1 MLETCGLINAS
12 LGERGIKYNPATTMN
27 FGVCY
32 YPEHWPEDRWETD
45 AQMMVKT
52 GIEIVRVAEFA
63 WAKLEPEAGC
73 YEWSWLDRAVNLLGS
88 AGLRVMLGTPTAA
101 PPIWLT
107 RDHPDILRVD
117 ANGRRRDHGT
127 RRHYCPNSPTY
138 HHFSKEI
145 VSAMAQ
151 RYGQHPH
158 VFGWQIDNEW
168 GGGHTAR
175 CYCDNC
181 VTAFQ
186 KWLKERYGDISVLND
201 AWGTLFWSQ
210 TYMDWSQIRLPDHSI
225 DKPNPS
231 HVLDFY
237 RFSSD
242 SYVAY
247 QRLQIDL
254 VRQFAP
260 QHVITTNF
268 MGLYRDLDQFD
279 LSKDLDFATWDNY
292 PTGNLDRWYRYLYP
306 EQSDPPTSKSSLGY
320 DVGDPYI
327 TGLAHALTRGLK
339 NQPFWVMEQQAGAI
353 NWGRVN
359 PGIRPGTTRLWTW
372 HALAE
377 GADTVIYFRWR
388 STLFA
393 QEQYH
398 SGLLQHDGSASIG
411 LSDLE
416 LLREEQQH
424 LANMTRQPDEANVAL
439 IFDFDDLWAIEI
451 QPHRSDYGYLKH
463 LFVYYLACQR
473 LGIQVD
479 VIPTSGDLNKYNL
492 ILAPTLHCVDKG
504 LVKKLKQYVNAGG
517 NLLLGVRSG
526 FKTISNLVTD
536 QSLPGLLRP
545 LTGATVL
552 GWQSLPEENGWDLS
566 STIPGLNGTAAYW
579 VEILQP
585 KSESLRVWA
594 SYRTGPYSGKAA
606 LTENTLGKGRVYY
619 HGWYPTERQA
629 RVIIGHLADSLALSC
644 IGELPFGM
652 VARRRGD
659 AIILLNFTDSVLS
672 ATVAG
677 RSVTV
682 NPRDVMV
689 ATSPTSAV

>member
-1 MLETCGLINAS
+1 M
-12 LGERGIKYNPATTMN
+12 K
-27 FGVCY
+27 FGVCF

-45 AQMMVKT
+45 ALMMAKT

-63 WAKLEPEAGC
+63 WAKLEPEAGRFD
-73 YEWSWLDRAVNLLGS
+73 WSWLDRAINLLGS

-117 ANGRRRDHGT
+117 ADGRKRDHGT
-127 RRHYCPNSPTY
+127 RRHYCPNSLTY

-151 RYGQHPH
+151 RYGQQPH

-181 VTAFQ
+181 ISAFQ
-186 KWLKERYGDISVLND
+186 EWLKERYGDISVLND

-210 TYMDWSQIRLPDHSI
+210 TYTNWSQIRLPDHSI

-254 VRQFAP
+254 VRQYAP
-260 QHVITTNF
+260 EHVVTTNF

-279 LSKDLDFATWDNY
+279 LSEDLDFATWDNY

-306 EQSDPPTSKSSLGY
+306 EQFDPPTSKSSLAY
-320 DVGDPYI
+320 DAGDPYI
-327 TGLAHALTRGLK
+327 TGMAHALTRGLK
-339 NQPFWVMEQQAGAI
+339 NRPFWVMEQQAGAI

-377 GADTVIYFRWR
+377 GADTTVYFRWR

-398 SGLLQHDGSASIG
+398 SGLLRHDGSPGVG
-411 LSDLE
+411 LGDLK

-424 LANMTRQPDEANVAL
+424 LADMTRQPNEANVAL

-463 LFVYYLACQR
+463 LFVYYRACQR

-479 VIPTSGDLNKYNL
+479 VIPKSGNLNKYSL
-492 ILAPTLHCVDKG
+492 IMAPTLHSIDEE
-504 LVKKLKQYVNAGG
+504 LAHTLKQYVTAGG

-526 FKTISNLVTD
+526 FKTVNNLVTD
-536 QSLPGLLRP
+536 QPLPGLLRP

-552 GWQSLPEENGWDLS
+552 GWQSLPEQYGWDLS
-566 STIPGLNGTAAYW
+566 TNIAGLNGPATYW
-579 VEILQP
+579 VEVLQP
-585 KSESLRVWA
+585 DSESVRVLVNY
-594 SYRTGPYSGKAA
+594 SSGPYSGQAA
-606 LTENTLGKGRVYY
+606 LIENWMNKGKIYY
-619 HGWYPTERQA
+619 HGWYPTEGQA
-629 RVIIGHLADSLALSC
+629 RAIIGHLADSLALAR
-644 IGELPFGM
+644 IGELPFGL

-659 AIILLNFTDSVLS
+659 AIIFLNFTDNVLS

-682 NPRDVMV
+682 DPRDVMV
-689 ATSPTSAV
+689 VTSLISES